1 MLIVLEGID
10 GCGKST
16 VAGLLETALSPRH
29 SVSLFRF
36 PGYDRTAYG
45 GMVRE
50 YLQGEYGEVVHPKL
64 AFLPYALDRFAVRAD
79 IESAIQMDDIVICD
93 RFVPSNVAHQAAKVG
108 GDEDRFKLGRFI
120 ETAEYTL
127 FGLPV
132 PDLVFVFDI
141 GVDAAM
147 RRLASRKPA
156 WQGRDLH
163 EENRQY
169 LTSVRSVYVSYPF
182 RCGMLRVL
190 PVWDA
195 MCPARGDSLGQLSD
209 QDGSGEHRMF
219 TPDEMCSSV
228 LRIIQESM

>member
-1 MLIVLEGID
+1 MLVVLEGID

-16 VAGLLETALSPRH
+16 VAGLLQTALSPRY

-36 PGYDRTAYG
+36 PGYDRTPYG

-50 YLQGEYGEVVHPKL
+50 YLHGVYGEVVHPRL
-64 AFLPYALDRFAVRAD
+64 AFLPYALDRFAVRGD
-79 IESAIQMDDIVICD
+79 IESAIQVDDIVICD
-93 RFVPSNVAHQAAKVG
+93 RFVPSNVAHQAAKIS
-108 GDEDRFKLGRFI
+108 DDDARFELGKFI
-120 ETAEYTL
+120 ETTEYSL

-141 GVDAAM
+141 GVDAAT
-147 RRLASRKPA
+147 RRLAGRKPA

-182 RCGMLRVL
+182 RCGVLRVL
-190 PVWDA
+190 PTWDA
-195 MCPARGDSLGQLSD
+195 TLPIRGDSLGQLSD
-209 QDGSGEHRMF
+209 LDGSGDHRMF

-228 LRIIQESM
+228 LRIIQENL